1 MEHEDGHHDLHQ
13 EEGHTHLTIEEELD
27 FEEGEVKLLFPPLVH
42 EEVQIKDV
50 VTDRVPIGVW
60 STGAPLL
67 WQQGFRGLGCKIGVI
82 DTGID
87 KTHPDLVGRVLFT
100 RDYVGVDKPLHPHG
114 THVAGTI
121 AATGKNKIYGVAP
134 EASLVDYRVLD
145 TNGSGS
151 TLVIAK
157 AINDA
162 ANDGCN
168 VISMS
173 LGGPQDNPQLRKAVQ
188 YAVSKGVLVVVA
200 VGNEGPGRISY
211 PGFYKEVVGVGAVN
225 FSTRGEIEQAVFS
238 NTNKE
243 VDVCCEG
250 FQVMSCIPN
259 GGYAD
264 YSGTS
269 MATPHVSGIAA
280 LLFQKIFTNTGK
292 KPTEDV
298 LYTMLKTISLDVM
311 NKGVDEKTGAG
322 YVTFYPS
329 LPKRTSQD
337 TTWYLPGMET
347 GAPKE
352 FHFQ

>member
-1 MEHEDGHHDLHQ
+1 
-13 EEGHTHLTIEEELD
+13 
-27 FEEGEVKLLFPPLVH
+27 V
-42 EEVQIKDV
+42 
-50 VTDRVPIGVW
+50 
-60 STGAPLL
+60 A
-67 WQQGFRGLGCKIGVI
+67 VI

-87 KTHPDLVGRVLFT
+87 KNHPDLVGRVLFT
-100 RDYVGVDKPLHPHG
+100 RDYVGEDKPLHPHG

-121 AATGKNKIYGVAP
+121 AATGRNKIFGIAP

-145 TNGSGS
+145 TEGSGS
-151 TLVIAK
+151 TAVIAK
-157 AINDA
+157 AITDA

-173 LGGPQDNPQLRKAVQ
+173 LGGPEDDTQLRKAVQ

-211 PGFYKEVVGVGAVN
+211 PGFYPEVVGVGAVN
-225 FSTRGEIEQAVFS
+225 FSTRGEIEHAYFS

-250 FQVMSCIPN
+250 VDVISCIPD

-292 KPTEDV
+292 KPTEAV
-298 LYTMLKTISLDVM
+298 LYTMLKTMSLDVLI
-311 NKGVDEKTGAG
+311 NGIDKKTGAG

-329 LPKRTSQD
+329 LPKRDSKETG
-337 TTWYLPGMET
+337 WYLPGMDENEPT
-347 GAPKE
+347 E
-352 FHFQ
+352 FLV